1 MKPVDRN
8 ADELSDL
15 SENDV
20 DSDVTLD
27 ESSSEEQDVS
37 DDVSDG
43 EDGWSE
49 ARGSEELD
57 EEEEGF
63 FNREGHFVVPERARP
78 AVVGAVERTRRI
90 PVASDVTPVK
100 PTRTRPKKE
109 ISELSVQTDIDAT
122 VVNTVAPT
130 GSRMYSKRKL
140 SDDAVMTSS
149 SEEETDDNVDP
160 VFVVRPQRVTKV
172 MEGGTAE
179 WTVELRASQPVGEL
193 TTNPTL
199 SLPVAV
205 TYSVRPFT

>member
-1 MKPVDRN
+1 M
-8 ADELSDL
+8 
-15 SENDV
+15 
-20 DSDVTLD
+20 TLD

-78 AVVGAVERTRRI
+78 AVVGTVERTRRI

-100 PTRTRPKKE
+100 PTRTRPKKT
-109 ISELSVQTDIDAT
+109 SELSVQTDIDAT
-122 VVNTVAPT
+122 VVNTVAPN

-149 SEEETDDNVDP
+149 SEEEADDDVDP

-179 WTVELRASQPVGEL
+179 WTVELRARQPVGEL

-199 SLPVAV
+199 SPHNQLQLFCSPSHI
-205 TYSVRPFT
+205 TNYQI